1 MNLVAPAA
9 PNALLVGRI
18 LFGILF
24 LVAGIMKAMNL
35 GGTTGYMTRLGFPMP
50 EVMAW
55 LSMLIEVVGG
65 ILIIVGWQT
74 RRMAWFL
81 VLYLII
87 ATGAAHRFW
96 DYPEAQRGNQINHFL
111 KNLALMGGAIY
122 IALFGPGRL
131 SADKN

>member
-1 MNLVAPAA
+1 MNTVAPAA
-9 PNALLVGRI
+9 PTALLAGRI

-35 GGTTGYMTRLGFPMP
+35 AGTAGYMGRLGFPMP
-50 EVMAW
+50 EAMAW

-65 ILIIVGWQT
+65 ILLVVGWQT
-74 RRMAWFL
+74 RRVAWFL
-81 VLYLII
+81 LLYLII